1 MNGKKVLVT
10 GGFGNLGSYI
20 VKYLVELDYEVTIL
34 TRKEKYKFE
43 NLKYKVVECDI
54 TNLEELKSK
63 LNYDFDF
70 CVHCASFN
78 EFFLENYAKKAL
90 EINTLGTRNLLEVLN
105 LKDLKNFIYFSTFHV
120 YGLNSGFIDEMT
132 IANPKNDYASTH
144 LFAEY
149 YIKQFG
155 YTHNLKYTI
164 LRLTN
169 SYGCPINKDTDK
181 WYLVLNDLVKM
192 AFEKNKI
199 VLNSNG
205 KAKRDFI
212 YMSDVVTILDKV
224 LKIEATNE
232 IYNLSSNQTFT
243 ILEIANIVRDVY
255 AYRFKKSIRVSI
267 NEKDNTIYERL
278 EVKNDKL
285 KNLLNFNVTQSLKE
299 EIEKIFYLLEKN
311 EDN

>member
-20 VKYLVELDYEVTIL
+20 VKHLINLNYEVTIL
-34 TRKEKYKFE
+34 TRREKYKLE

-54 TNLEELKSK
+54 TILEELRLK

-78 EFFLENYAKKAL
+78 EFFLENYPKKAL

-105 LKDLKNFIYFSTFHV
+105 LKGLKNFVYFSTFHV

-132 IANPKNDYASTH
+132 VTNPKNDYASTH

-149 YIKQFG
+149 YVKQFE

-169 SYGCPINKDTDK
+169 SYGCPMYKDTDK

-192 AFEKNKI
+192 AFKKNKI
-199 VLNSNG
+199 VLSSNG

-212 YMSDVVTILDKV
+212 YMGDVATIVDKV
-224 LKIEATNE
+224 LKVETTNE
-232 IYNLSSNQTFT
+232 IYNLSTGKTYEIIDLAKKVQIIYSKRYNKDIELKINQSDLTKYDD
-243 ILEIANIVRDVY
+243 LYVRNI
-255 AYRFKKSIRVSI
+255 KLKSLVNYEI
-267 NEKDNTIYERL
+267 NEERI
-278 EVKNDKL
+278 DK
-285 KNLLNFNVTQSLKE
+285 
-299 EIEKIFYLLEKN
+299 EIEKIFSLLEKV
-311 EDN
+311 

>member
-20 VKYLVELDYEVTIL
+20 VKHLINLNYEVTIL
-34 TRKEKYKFE
+34 TRREKYKLE

-54 TNLEELKSK
+54 TILEELRLK

-78 EFFLENYAKKAL
+78 EFFLENYPKKAL

-105 LKDLKNFIYFSTFHV
+105 LKGLKNFVYFSTFHV

-132 IANPKNDYASTH
+132 VTNPKNDYASTH

-149 YIKQFG
+149 YVKQFE

-169 SYGCPINKDTDK
+169 SYGCPMYKDTDK

-192 AFEKNKI
+192 AFKKNKI
-199 VLNSNG
+199 VLSSNG

-212 YMSDVVTILDKV
+212 YMGDVATIVDKV
-224 LKIEATNE
+224 LKVETTNE
-232 IYNLSSNQTFT
+232 IYNLSTGKTYEIIDLAKKVQIIYSKRYNKDIELKINQNDLTKYDD
-243 ILEIANIVRDVY
+243 LYVRNI
-255 AYRFKKSIRVSI
+255 
-267 NEKDNTIYERL
+267 
-278 EVKNDKL
+278 KL
-285 KNLLNFNVTQSLKE
+285 KSLVNYEIDEERIDKEIE
-299 EIEKIFYLLEKN
+299 EIFNLLEKV
-311 EDN
+311 

>member
-20 VKYLVELDYEVTIL
+20 VKHLINLNYEVTIL
-34 TRKEKYKFE
+34 TRREKYKLE

-78 EFFLENYAKKAL
+78 EFFLENYPKKAL

-105 LKDLKNFIYFSTFHV
+105 LKGLKNFVYFSTFHV

-132 IANPKNDYASTH
+132 VTNPKNDYASTH

-149 YIKQFG
+149 YVKQFG

-169 SYGCPINKDTDK
+169 SYGCPMYKDTDK

-192 AFEKNKI
+192 AFKKNKI

-212 YMSDVVTILDKV
+212 YMGDVANIVGELLEID
-224 LKIEATNE
+224 ATNQ
-232 IYNLSSNQTFT
+232 IYNLSSNQSYEVIELAKKVKKIFENRYNES
-243 ILEIANIVRDVY
+243 IEIQ
-255 AYRFKKSIRVSI
+255 I
-267 NEKDNTIYERL
+267 NQNDLTKYYEL
-278 EVKNDKL
+278 FVENKKL
-285 KNLLNFNVTQSLKE
+285 KFLINFKTYNNLDD
-299 EIEKIFYLLEKN
+299 EIENIFELLEKK
-311 EDN
+311 

>member
-20 VKYLVELDYEVTIL
+20 VKHLLNMNYEVTIL
-34 TRKEKYKFE
+34 TRREKYKFE

-54 TNLEELKSK
+54 TNLEELKLK

-78 EFFLENYAKKAL
+78 EFFLENYPKKAL

-132 IANPKNDYASTH
+132 VANPKNDYASTH

-149 YIKQFG
+149 YVKQFG
-155 YTHNLKYTI
+155 YTHNLRYTI

-169 SYGCPINKDTDK
+169 SYGCPIYKDTDK

-212 YMSDVVTILDKV
+212 YMGDVANIVDKL
-224 LKIEATNE
+224 LKVETTNE
-232 IYNLSSNQTFT
+232 IYNLSAGKTYEIIDLAKKVQIIYRKRYNKDIELKINQNDLTKCGD
-243 ILEIANIVRDVY
+243 LY
-255 AYRFKKSIRVSI
+255 
-267 NEKDNTIYERL
+267 
-278 EVKNDKL
+278 VKNIKL
-285 KNLLNFNVTQSLKE
+285 KSLVNYEIDEERIDKEIE
-299 EIEKIFYLLEKN
+299 EIFNLLEKV
-311 EDN
+311 

>member
-20 VKYLVELDYEVTIL
+20 VKHLINLNYEVTIL
-34 TRKEKYKFE
+34 TRREKYKLE

-54 TNLEELKSK
+54 TILEELRLK

-78 EFFLENYAKKAL
+78 EFFLENYPKKAL

-105 LKDLKNFIYFSTFHV
+105 LKGLKNFVYFSTFHV
-120 YGLNSGFIDEMT
+120 YGLNGGFIDEMT
-132 IANPKNDYASTH
+132 VTNPKNDYASTH

-149 YIKQFG
+149 YVKQFG

-169 SYGCPINKDTDK
+169 SYGCPMYKDTDK

-192 AFEKNKI
+192 AFKKNKI

-212 YMSDVVTILDKV
+212 YMGDVATIVDKV
-224 LKIEATNE
+224 LKVETTNE
-232 IYNLSSNQTFT
+232 IYNLSTGKTYEIIDLAKKVQIIYSKRYNKDIELKINQSDLTKYDD
-243 ILEIANIVRDVY
+243 LYVRNI
-255 AYRFKKSIRVSI
+255 KLKSLVNYEI
-267 NEKDNTIYERL
+267 NEERI
-278 EVKNDKL
+278 DK
-285 KNLLNFNVTQSLKE
+285 
-299 EIEKIFYLLEKN
+299 EIEKIFNLLEKV
-311 EDN
+311 

>member
-1 MNGKKVLVT
+1 MNGKKVLIT

-20 VKYLVELDYEVTIL
+20 VKHLINLNYEVTIL
-34 TRKEKYKFE
+34 TRREKYKFE

-78 EFFLENYAKKAL
+78 EFFVENYAKKAL

-132 IANPKNDYASTH
+132 VTNPKNDYASTH

-169 SYGCPINKDTDK
+169 SYGCPMYKDTDK

-205 KAKRDFI
+205 EAKRDFI
-212 YMSDVVTILDKV
+212 YMGDVSNIVVKLLEID
-224 LKIEATNE
+224 ATNE
-232 IYNLSSNQTFT
+232 IYNLSSNQSYEVIELAKKVKKIFENRYNES
-243 ILEIANIVRDVY
+243 IEIQ
-255 AYRFKKSIRVSI
+255 I
-267 NEKDNTIYERL
+267 NQNDLTKYYEL
-278 EVKNDKL
+278 FVENKKL
-285 KNLLNFNVTQSLKE
+285 KFLINFETYNNLDN
-299 EIEKIFYLLEKN
+299 EIENIFDLLEKK
-311 EDN
+311 

>member
-1 MNGKKVLVT
+1 MNGKKVLIT

-20 VKYLVELDYEVTIL
+20 VKHLISLNYEVTIL
-34 TRKEKYKFE
+34 TRREKYKFE

-78 EFFLENYAKKAL
+78 EFFVENYSKKAL
-90 EINTLGTRNLLEVLN
+90 DINTLGTRNLLEVLN

-132 IANPKNDYASTH
+132 VTNPKNDYASTH

-149 YIKQFG
+149 YVKQFG

-169 SYGCPINKDTDK
+169 SYGCPMYKDTDK

-199 VLNSNG
+199 LLNSNG

-212 YMSDVVTILDKV
+212 YMGDVANIVDKV
-224 LKIEATNE
+224 LKVETTNE
-232 IYNLSSNQTFT
+232 IYNLSAGKTYEIIDLAKKVQIIYRKRYNKDIELKINQNDLTKCGD
-243 ILEIANIVRDVY
+243 LY
-255 AYRFKKSIRVSI
+255 
-267 NEKDNTIYERL
+267 
-278 EVKNDKL
+278 VKNIKL
-285 KNLLNFNVTQSLKE
+285 KSLVNYEIDEERIDKEIE
-299 EIEKIFYLLEKN
+299 EIFNLLEKV
-311 EDN
+311 

>member
-20 VKYLVELDYEVTIL
+20 VKHLLNLNYEVTIL
-34 TRKEKYKFE
+34 TRREKYKFE

-54 TNLEELKSK
+54 TNLEELKLK

-78 EFFLENYAKKAL
+78 EFFLENYPKKAL

-132 IANPKNDYASTH
+132 VTNPKNDYASTH

-149 YIKQFG
+149 YVKQFG
-155 YTHNLKYTI
+155 YTHNLRYTI

-169 SYGCPINKDTDK
+169 SYGCPIYKDTDK

-192 AFEKNKI
+192 SFEKNKI

-212 YMSDVVTILDKV
+212 YMGDVANIVDKL
-224 LKIEATNE
+224 LKVEKTNE
-232 IYNLSSNQTFT
+232 IYNLSAGKTYEIIDLAKKVQIIYRQRYNKDIELKINQNDLTKYGD
-243 ILEIANIVRDVY
+243 LYVKNI
-255 AYRFKKSIRVSI
+255 KLKSLVNYEI
-267 NEKDNTIYERL
+267 NEERI
-278 EVKNDKL
+278 DKEI
-285 KNLLNFNVTQSLKE
+285 E
-299 EIEKIFYLLEKN
+299 EIFNLLEKV
-311 EDN
+311 

>member
-1 MNGKKVLVT
+1 MNGKKVLIT

-20 VKYLVELDYEVTIL
+20 VKHLINLNYEVTIL
-34 TRKEKYKFE
+34 TRREKYKFE

-120 YGLNSGFIDEMT
+120 YGLNSGFIDET
-132 IANPKNDYASTH
+132 TVTNPKNDYASTH

-149 YIKQFG
+149 YVKQFG

-169 SYGCPINKDTDK
+169 SYGCPMHKDTDK

-205 KAKRDFI
+205 KSKRDFI
-212 YMSDVVTILDKV
+212 YMGDVANIVDKV
-224 LKIEATNE
+224 LKIEATNK
-232 IYNLSSNQTFT
+232 IYNLSSGKVIS
-243 ILEIANIVRDVY
+243 ILDLSKVVINYFLREFEQDVLLI
-255 AYRFKKSIRVSI
+255 K
-267 NEKDNTIYERL
+267 NE
-278 EVKNDKL
+278 NDKTEFLDL
-285 KNLLNFNVTQSLKE
+285 KIDNSKITFLIDIQFADKFEQEINKIIGILNE
-299 EIEKIFYLLEKN
+299 
-311 EDN
+311 

>member
-20 VKYLVELDYEVTIL
+20 VKHLINLNYEVTIL
-34 TRKEKYKFE
+34 TRREKYKFE

-54 TNLEELKSK
+54 TILEELKSK
-63 LNYDFDF
+63 LNYNFDF

-78 EFFLENYAKKAL
+78 EFFVENYSKKAL
-90 EINTLGTRNLLEVLN
+90 DINTLGTRNLLDVLN

-132 IANPKNDYASTH
+132 VTNPKNDYASTH

-149 YIKQFG
+149 YVKQFG

-169 SYGCPINKDTDK
+169 SYGCPMYKDTDK

-212 YMSDVVTILDKV
+212 YMGDVSNIVVKLLEID
-224 LKIEATNE
+224 ATNE
-232 IYNLSSNQTFT
+232 IYNLSSNQSYEVIELAKKVKKIFEYRYNES
-243 ILEIANIVRDVY
+243 IEIQ
-255 AYRFKKSIRVSI
+255 I
-267 NEKDNTIYERL
+267 NQNDLTKYYEL
-278 EVKNDKL
+278 FVENKKL
-285 KNLLNFNVTQSLKE
+285 KFLINFETYNNLDN
-299 EIEKIFYLLEKN
+299 EIENIFDLLEKK
-311 EDN
+311 

>member
-1 MNGKKVLVT
+1 MNGKKVLIT

-20 VKYLVELDYEVTIL
+20 VKHLINLNYEVTIL
-34 TRKEKYKFE
+34 TRREKYKFE

-120 YGLNSGFIDEMT
+120 YGLNSGFIDET
-132 IANPKNDYASTH
+132 TVTNPKNDYASTH

-149 YIKQFG
+149 YVKQFG

-169 SYGCPINKDTDK
+169 SYGCPMYKDTDK

-192 AFEKNKI
+192 AFEQNKI

-205 KAKRDFI
+205 KSKRDFI
-212 YMSDVVTILDKV
+212 YMGDVATIVDKV

-232 IYNLSSNQTFT
+232 IYNLSSGKVIS
-243 ILEIANIVRDVY
+243 ILDLSKVVINYFVREFEQDVLLI
-255 AYRFKKSIRVSI
+255 K
-267 NEKDNTIYERL
+267 NE
-278 EVKNDKL
+278 NDKTEFLDL
-285 KNLLNFNVTQSLKE
+285 KIDNSKITFLIDIQFADKFEQEINKIIGILNE
-299 EIEKIFYLLEKN
+299 
-311 EDN
+311 

>member
-1 MNGKKVLVT
+1 MNGKKVLIT

-20 VKYLVELDYEVTIL
+20 VKHLINLNYEVTIL
-34 TRKEKYKFE
+34 TRREKYKFE
-43 NLKYKVVECDI
+43 DLKYKVVECDI

-120 YGLNSGFIDEMT
+120 YGLNSGFIDET
-132 IANPKNDYASTH
+132 TVTNPKNDYASTH

-149 YIKQFG
+149 YVKQFG

-169 SYGCPINKDTDK
+169 SYGCPMYKDTDK

-192 AFEKNKI
+192 AFEQNKI

-205 KAKRDFI
+205 KSKRDFI
-212 YMSDVVTILDKV
+212 YMGDVATIVDKV

-232 IYNLSSNQTFT
+232 IYNLSSGKVIS
-243 ILEIANIVRDVY
+243 ILDLSKVVINYFVREFEQDVLLI
-255 AYRFKKSIRVSI
+255 K
-267 NEKDNTIYERL
+267 NE
-278 EVKNDKL
+278 NDKTEFLDL
-285 KNLLNFNVTQSLKE
+285 KIDNSKITFLIDIQFADKFEQEINKIIGILNE
-299 EIEKIFYLLEKN
+299 
-311 EDN
+311 

>member
-20 VKYLVELDYEVTIL
+20 VKHLINLNYEVTIL
-34 TRKEKYKFE
+34 TRREKYKFD

-63 LNYDFDF
+63 LNYGFDF

-78 EFFLENYAKKAL
+78 EFFVENYSKKAL
-90 EINTLGTRNLLEVLN
+90 EINSLGTRNLLEVLN
-105 LKDLKNFIYFSTFHV
+105 LKNLKNFIYFSTFHV

-132 IANPKNDYASTH
+132 VANPKNDYASTH

-169 SYGCPINKDTDK
+169 SYGCPMYKDTDK

-205 KAKRDFI
+205 KVKRDFI
-212 YMSDVVTILDKV
+212 YMGDVANIVGELLEID
-224 LKIEATNE
+224 ATNQ
-232 IYNLSSNQTFT
+232 IYNLSSNQSYEVIELAKKVKKIFENRYNES
-243 ILEIANIVRDVY
+243 IEIQ
-255 AYRFKKSIRVSI
+255 I
-267 NEKDNTIYERL
+267 NQNDLTKYYEL
-278 EVKNDKL
+278 FVENKKL
-285 KNLLNFNVTQSLKE
+285 KFLINFETYNNLDD
-299 EIEKIFYLLEKN
+299 EIENIFELLEKK
-311 EDN
+311 

>member
-1 MNGKKVLVT
+1 MNGKKVLIT

-20 VKYLVELDYEVTIL
+20 VKHLINLNYEVTIL
-34 TRKEKYKFE
+34 TRREKYKLE
-43 NLKYKVVECDI
+43 NLKYKVVDCDI
-54 TNLEELKSK
+54 TILEELRLK

-78 EFFLENYAKKAL
+78 EFFLENYPKKAL

-132 IANPKNDYASTH
+132 VTNPKNDYASTH

-149 YIKQFG
+149 YVKQFG

-169 SYGCPINKDTDK
+169 SYGCPIYKDTDK

-212 YMSDVVTILDKV
+212 YMGDVANIVDKL
-224 LKIEATNE
+224 LKVETTNE
-232 IYNLSSNQTFT
+232 IYNLSAGKTYEIIDLAKKVQIIYRKRYNKDIELKINQNDLTKCGD
-243 ILEIANIVRDVY
+243 LY
-255 AYRFKKSIRVSI
+255 
-267 NEKDNTIYERL
+267 
-278 EVKNDKL
+278 VKNIKL
-285 KNLLNFNVTQSLKE
+285 KSLVNYEIDEERIDKEIE
-299 EIEKIFYLLEKN
+299 EIFNLLEKV
-311 EDN
+311 